1 MSLLERTRDPLDER
15 RLPPST
21 RTNQQGRRPE
31 LSHFMKNLTA
41 AQVKAIKRA
50 CKAGVPVT
58 RLARRFG
65 VAT

>member
-1 MSLLERTRDPLDER
+1 V
-15 RLPPST
+15 
-21 RTNQQGRRPE
+21 
-31 LSHFMKNLTA
+31 KLTA

-50 CKAGVPVT
+50 FKTGVPMT

>member
-1 MSLLERTRDPLDER
+1 MFLLERTRDPLDER
-15 RLPPST
+15 RPPPGTAANQRRHRPRLT
-21 RTNQQGRRPE
+21 R
-31 LSHFMKNLTA
+31 FMKNLTA